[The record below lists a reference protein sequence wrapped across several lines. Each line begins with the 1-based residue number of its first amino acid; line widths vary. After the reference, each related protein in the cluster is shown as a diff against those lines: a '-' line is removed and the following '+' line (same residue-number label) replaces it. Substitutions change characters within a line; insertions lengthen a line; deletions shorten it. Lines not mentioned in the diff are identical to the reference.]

1 MAFSVELLSYLSV
14 KMIMFSMLSFLSFI
28 GMVRFMNFENVTMT
42 LLLSLLIV
50 LSALSYSVLQHVEKM
65 NKFMKRSEVHLD
77 TAANKLTYIETRMDA
92 AEGRLSDVIRHLY
105 EAFQNFRISIG
116 PQTWLD
122 NQVADMY
129 ETFLGAQFRKF
140 GKVEKMTWQV
150 ICSAAKSVSMV
161 SLFYVRFEALV
172 EMRDQPDEEAGH
184 VKAAEAG

>member
-1 MAFSVELLSYLSV
+1 
-14 KMIMFSMLSFLSFI
+14 
-28 GMVRFMNFENVTMT
+28 
-42 LLLSLLIV
+42 
-50 LSALSYSVLQHVEKM
+50 
-65 NKFMKRSEVHLD
+65 MKRSEVHLD

-172 EMRDQPDEEAGH
+172 EMREISQMKKPDTSKLQKLDKTLADVDLSFKNWKLSVNWFDPLSEIDLRKRCVRLERCP
-184 VKAAEAG
+184 